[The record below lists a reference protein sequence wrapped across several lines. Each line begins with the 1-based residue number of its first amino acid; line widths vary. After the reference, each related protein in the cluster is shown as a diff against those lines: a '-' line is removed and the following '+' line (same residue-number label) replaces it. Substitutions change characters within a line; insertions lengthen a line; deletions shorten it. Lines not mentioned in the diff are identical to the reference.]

1 MSFLP
6 NAILLPSKSPHENES
21 MGARESRK
29 FSCAQTGTVFVQ
41 GQDKLAGGSGFL
53 EDYNIP
59 LIRPSMSGSK
69 EQHEPPLTC
78 PTFDDNY
85 VAPLHLHDLKPCLC
99 QRWLWHIPRMSL
111 GWHDN
116 YSNMM
121 NAWCCLIFR
130 LSHWPEYPGYS
141 NQIKQITPWLHTF
154 LDPFPTYWIIIK
166 IMLLME
172 ISGWWTMIL
181 VLPNE

>member
-1 MSFLP
+1 MPFCSQANHHMRMSPWVQERAASLAVLKLELCLFKARTSLQE
-6 NAILLPSKSPHENES
+6 AQDFWKIITSLWSVLRCQAAKSS
-21 MGARESRK
+21 MSRH
-29 FSCAQTGTVFVQ
+29 SPVQHLTITTWHRCIYTIWSHACASVGFGTSQ
-41 GQDKLAGGSGFL
+41 GCHLAGM
-53 EDYNIP
+53 I
-59 LIRPSMSGSK
+59 I
-69 EQHEPPLTC
+69 T
-78 PTFDDNY
+78 
-85 VAPLHLHDLKPCLC
+85 V
-99 QRWLWHIPRMSL
+99 
-111 GWHDN
+111 
-116 YSNMM
+116 
-121 NAWCCLIFR
+121 IFR